1 MKESQSKHSTQTKKP
16 IWKKWWVWVIIV
28 VILAAI
34 GGNSTNNVNT
44 DTDVNANTNTNVNPQ
59 SSSEKQQD
67 ATDTKPVKESYRD
80 QFVKAFE
87 EASGR
92 KITDVTDFDPQNRD
106 SGHYRTE
113 YRLGAYNGSNGA
125 HGTIGDMSIDMVE
138 YGGYGKPENNTMFR
152 IYLVG
157 PKTSVVNVYPSLAKA
172 MDPSLTDSDIQG
184 ALSEFNA
191 GNNQL
196 TDPLSVSPSHK
207 RIANDTLSSIGDSAE
222 AYIDA
227 DFSR

>member
-1 MKESQSKHSTQTKKP
+1 MKESQSKHSAQTKKP
-16 IWKKWWVWVIIV
+16 IWKKWWVWVVIV

-34 GGNSTNNVNT
+34 GGNNAANVDTGTTVNT
-44 DTDVNANTNTNVNPQ
+44 QAANQNKANPTPSKPARE
-59 SSSEKQQD
+59 SSR
-67 ATDTKPVKESYRD
+67 A
-80 QFVKAFE
+80 QFVRAFE
-87 EASGR
+87 EASGMQ
-92 KITDVTDFDPQNRD
+92 ISDVADFDPQDRD

-138 YGGYGKPENNTMFR
+138 YGGYGKPENNTLFR

-184 ALSEFNA
+184 ALSKFNA